1 MLKDTFRKF
10 VLSLKVP
17 GKLTRICLTLS
28 AYTLFAFNIPFFK
41 EVCSRISDNFNG
53 IWIVASMSV
62 VMLALNFL
70 IYYLLLYLGRSVGKF
85 IIAFT
90 LIANSACLYF
100 MNTFNVLIDKTMMG
114 NVFNTR
120 FSEASSFTSW
130 TVIAYILLLGII
142 PSIWLFYRKISYGS
156 VKRFFAN
163 LGIALAV
170 ILATLLGNKHNVLWI
185 DYNAPVIGSKI
196 MPWSYIANSWRYY
209 QSWKQLNQKE
219 TPLPDAIFVNDNPDI
234 CILIIGESA
243 RTENF
248 SLFGYE
254 QSTNPLLE
262 NDGVVA
268 IRAKASDT
276 YTTEATKAILSH
288 KPGKQLYEILPNYL
302 ERNGVDVIWRTS
314 NWGTPPIHV
323 KKYYRKG
330 ELQKRFP
337 DAEEKEFDGILF
349 YGLKDEI
356 MASEGKKVFI
366 GIHTYTSHGPK
377 YFANVP
383 EEYKVFLPECTTV
396 DVAAADQTELINAY
410 NNTIIYTDYLV
421 HSVIEML
428 QTQFPDRRS
437 CVIFISDHGESL
449 GEDGNYMHGVPKK
462 MAPAEQT
469 DIPMIVWT
477 SDKDLKIK
485 DIQEA
490 EHYNIYHSVMKFLG
504 MESSIYDE
512 SKNIFE

>member
-1 MLKDTFRKF
+1 MWRDTFRKF
-10 VLSLKVP
+10 KISLQTP
-17 GKLTRICLTLS
+17 GTLTRICLTLS
-28 AYTLFAFNIPFFK
+28 AYTLFAFNIPFFA
-41 EVCSRISDNFNG
+41 EVCGRVSDNFNG
-53 IWIVASMSV
+53 GWIVVSMSI

-70 IYYLLLYLGRSVGKF
+70 IYYLLIYLGRIIGKS

-90 LIANSACLYF
+90 LIGNSACLYF

-130 TVIAYILLLGII
+130 TILAYILLLGII
-142 PSIWLFYRKISYGS
+142 PCFWLFRRKICYGS
-156 VKRFFAN
+156 IKRFFAN
-163 LGIALAV
+163 IGAALAI
-170 ILATLLGNKHNVLWI
+170 ILAVLLGNKQNVLWI

-219 TPLPDAIFVNDNPDI
+219 TLLPDAEFTNEDPDI

-248 SLFGYE
+248 SLFGYAE
-254 QSTNPLLE
+254 KTNPLLE
-262 NDGVVA
+262 KDEVTA

-288 KPGKQLYEILPNYL
+288 KPSKDLYEILPNYL
-302 ERNGVDVIWRTS
+302 ERNGVDVTWRTS
-314 NWGTPPIHV
+314 NWGNPPIHV
-323 KKYYRKG
+323 RKYYSKG
-330 ELQKRFP
+330 DLKKRFP
-337 DAEEKEFDGILF
+337 DAEEKDYDGILF
-349 YGLKDEI
+349 HGLDEDI
-356 MASEGKKVFI
+356 LAGEGKKVFI

-383 EEYKVFLPECTTV
+383 DKYKTFLPECTTV
-396 DVAAADQTELINAY
+396 DVATADKTELINAY
-410 NNTIIYTDYLV
+410 NNTIVYTDHLI

-428 QTQFPDRRS
+428 KAQFPDRRS

-469 DIPMIVWT
+469 DIPLIVWT
-477 SDKDLKIK
+477 SDNSLKIK
-485 DIQEA
+485 DIEEA